1 MADPPDSAAS
11 AAAATS
17 TLNVRMRTFYPPP
30 PLSTREL
37 VGVWVGLLGLA
48 EALAAA
54 LFAPHVPVAA
64 RAGRVAIDLVL
75 AAGFVAYL
83 RGDRAPVASTP
94 RGILGRTLAIA
105 LVAAGG
111 VFALVAPGV
120 DPWRRAFRAAVAL
133 SLAVAIALGVGRTVP
148 SNWLRRARLLTLGFV
163 AIETVVGLAVTFE
176 VDAPIAVAG
185 LSPAGRAVTRRLDG
199 AGYALPPRV
208 ADALVRVAPDALAQ
222 HGGRVVATTRLADTL
237 HVLGDDP
244 VPALARIVN
253 DPAAR
258 AELVRR
264 TDECIVMRVLNPPL
278 RGYRDAEFSAIVVA
292 TVRACRAAKARP

>member
-1 MADPPDSAAS
+1 M
-11 AAAATS
+11 
-17 TLNVRMRTFYPPP
+17 
-30 PLSTREL
+30 
-37 VGVWVGLLGLA
+37 GLLGLA

-54 LFAPHVPVAA
+54 LFAPHLPVAA
-64 RAGRVAIDLVL
+64 RAGRIAIDLVL

-83 RGDRAPVASTP
+83 RGDRTPVAASP
-94 RGILGRTLAIA
+94 RSVAGRVVAVT

-133 SLAVAIALGVGRTVP
+133 ALAVAIALGVGRTVP
-148 SNWLRRARLLTLGFV
+148 SAWLRRARVLTVGFV

-176 VDAPIAVAG
+176 VDAPIAMAG
-185 LSPAGRAVTRRLDG
+185 LTPGGRAVTQRLDG
-199 AGYALPPRV
+199 AGYALPPGV
-208 ADALVRVAPDALAQ
+208 AAVLVRAAPDALAQ
-222 HGGRVVATTRLADTL
+222 RGGRVVATTELADTL

-264 TDECIVMRVLNPPL
+264 TDTCTVMRVLNPPL
-278 RGYRDAEFSAIVVA
+278 RGYRDPGFSAIVVA
-292 TVRACRAAKARP
+292 TVRACRGAPARR